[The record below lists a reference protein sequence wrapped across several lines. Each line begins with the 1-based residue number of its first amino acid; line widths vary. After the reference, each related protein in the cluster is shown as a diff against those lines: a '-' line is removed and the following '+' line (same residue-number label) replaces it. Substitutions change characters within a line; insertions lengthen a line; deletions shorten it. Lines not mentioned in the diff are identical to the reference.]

1 MRFRYFVF
9 DLDGTL
15 VDTTPALTVG
25 LDETLD
31 QLGRRRVGADTVARI
46 SGHGLRALLR
56 SAVLMSGAPL
66 GDLELSEAVRGF
78 RAAYER
84 ELLGRA
90 VAADGA
96 RETIARLVESG
107 ARAAVLTNKPT
118 RSSVDLL
125 AHLGYADLLDY
136 VVGGDLELPRKP
148 DPAGLLTLLE
158 HWEARRDDALLVGSS
173 RVDMQTARNAD
184 VQIALCSPFGDPHR
198 TFGLGADFVL
208 ESFEQLVPLAGLA
221 ASTERFSRPS
231 V

>member
-1 MRFRYFVF
+1 MRFRFLVF

-15 VDTTPALTVG
+15 VDTTPALTVA

-31 QLGRRRVGADTVARI
+31 HLGRRHVGADTVARI

-56 SAVLMSGAPL
+56 SAVLMSGPPL
-66 GDLELSEAVRGF
+66 GDLELSDAVQRF

-90 VAADGA
+90 RAAEGA
-96 RETIARLVESG
+96 LEAIAALTEAG

-118 RSSVDLL
+118 RSSIDLL
-125 AHLGYADLLDY
+125 DHLGYASLLDY

-158 HWEARRDDALLVGSS
+158 HWHARRDDALLVGSS
-173 RVDMQTARNAD
+173 RVDLQTARNAE
-184 VQIALCSPFGDPHR
+184 VHIALVSPFGDRHR
-198 TFGLGADFVL
+198 TFGLGADFTL
-208 ESFEQLVPLAGLA
+208 DSFEQLLPLAGA
-221 ASTERFSRPS
+221 TTSDATGT
-231 V
+231 

>member
-1 MRFRYFVF
+1 MRFRYFAF

-56 SAVLMSGAPL
+56 SAVLMSGAPI
-66 GDLELSEAVRGF
+66 GDLELSEAVRAF

-84 ELLGRA
+84 ELIERA
-90 VAADGA
+90 VPATGA
-96 RETIARLVESG
+96 RETIAKLVESG
-107 ARAAVLTNKPT
+107 AKAAVLTNKPT

-136 VVGGDLELPRKP
+136 VVGGDLDLPRKP

-184 VQIALCSPFGDPHR
+184 VHIALCSPFGDLHR
-198 TFGLGADFVL
+198 IFGLGADFVL
-208 ESFEQLVPLAGLA
+208 DGFEQLVPLAGLVETPA
-221 ASTERFSRPS
+221 PIRRPS
-231 V
+231 I